1 LKKKYSLL
9 KLFIKKPE
17 VGALTGLLMIIIFFS
32 LSSPKFL
39 TVSSITAMFTLASE
53 LGIIAIGA
61 SFLMISGEF
70 DLSVGSVFALST
82 LIFTRLAN
90 IGVHPLLAFLLSLMI
105 SALLGSLNG
114 IITIKMHIPSF
125 ITTLGTM
132 MLWRGVLLYVTGGF
146 PVSWNADK
154 GFLYLLGGRLFAGL
168 RITGVWFVVLTLI
181 FMVLLNKIR
190 YGNWVFATGG
200 NLEAARESGVNVE
213 RVKLTNF
220 TLCGLLAGLSGTCNL
235 ARYLISQ
242 PMLGSGM
249 ELEAIAA
256 SVIGGNLLMGG
267 YGSILGTFLG
277 ALLMGIIRTGLI
289 MVGVAPY
296 LYSALTGIIVI
307 IAVIVNTTVR
317 RRAGG

>member
-1 LKKKYSLL
+1 MERKYSLL

-17 VGALTGLLMIIIFFS
+17 VGAFTGLLVIIIFFC

-39 TVSSITAMFTLASE
+39 TISSITAMFTLASE
-53 LGIIAIGA
+53 LGIIAIGT

-90 IGVHPLLAFLLSLMI
+90 IGVPPLLAFLLSLII

-168 RITGVWFVVLTLI
+168 RITGVWFVALTVI

-249 ELEAIAA
+249 ELQAIAA

-307 IAVIVNTTVR
+307 IAVVVNTTVR
-317 RRAGG
+317 RRVGG